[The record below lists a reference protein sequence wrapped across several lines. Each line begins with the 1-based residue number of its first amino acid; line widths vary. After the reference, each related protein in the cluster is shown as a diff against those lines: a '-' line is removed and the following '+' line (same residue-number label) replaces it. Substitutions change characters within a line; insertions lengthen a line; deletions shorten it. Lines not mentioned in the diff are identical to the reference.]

1 VAVMTDDV
9 LATLPVAQ
17 PDAGLTEALVV
28 LLEIQAEDV
37 VTSMDV
43 PSL

>member
-1 VAVMTDDV
+1 MTDDV
-9 LATLPVAQ
+9 LARMPVAQ
-17 PDAGLTEALVV
+17 PVAALTEAFPGM
-28 LLEIQAEDV
+28 LEVQAEAT